1 MGDLEELL
9 QGSLESLVKYHS
21 VYVECLTLSRYP
33 ARGQCLRVSFTGAVS
48 SQRVTEDY
56 EGFLSPVGNRAL
68 EHTGIRKLYCE
79 THKSSS
85 CESRSE

>member
-1 MGDLEELL
+1 MGDFEALL
-9 QGSLESLVKYHS
+9 QGRVESLVKYHS
-21 VYVECLTLSRYP
+21 VFVGCLTLSRYP

-56 EGFLSPVGNRAL
+56 EGFLGPVGNRAL

-79 THKSSS
+79 TYKSSS

>member
-1 MGDLEELL
+1 MGGFDHIL
-9 QGSLESLVKYHS
+9 QGMCEPLVKYHS
-21 VYVECLTLSRYP
+21 ILVRCLTLSRYP

-56 EGFLSPVGNRAL
+56 EGFLSPFGNRAL
-68 EHTGIRKLYCE
+68 ERTGIRKLYCE
-79 THKSSS
+79 TNKSSS

>member
-1 MGDLEELL
+1 MGDCDLVL
-9 QGSLESLVKYHS
+9 QGIKESSVKYHS
-21 VYVECLTLSRYP
+21 VFVRCLTLSRDP
-33 ARGQCLRVSFTGAVS
+33 ARRQCLRVSFTGAVS

-56 EGFLSPVGNRAL
+56 EGFLSPVGNRTL

-79 THKSSS
+79 TYKSSS

>member
-1 MGDLEELL
+1 MGDYEALL
-9 QGSLESLVKYHS
+9 QGRVESLVKYHS
-21 VYVECLTLSRYP
+21 MYVECLTLSRYP

-56 EGFLSPVGNRAL
+56 EGFLSPFGNRAL

-79 THKSSS
+79 TYKSSS

>member
-1 MGDLEELL
+1 MGDNEALL
-9 QGSLESLVKYHS
+9 QGRVESLVKYHS
-21 VYVECLTLSRYP
+21 MYVECLTLSRNP

>member
-1 MGDLEELL
+1 MGDFDALL
-9 QGSLESLVKYHS
+9 QGSAESSVKYHS
-21 VYVECLTLSRYP
+21 VFVECLTLSRYP

-79 THKSSS
+79 TNKSSS

>member
-1 MGDLEELL
+1 MGDIEALL
-9 QGSLESLVKYHS
+9 QGDVESAVKYHS
-21 VYVECLTLSRYP
+21 VIIECLTLSRNP
-33 ARGQCLRVSFTGAVS
+33 AGGQCLRVSFTGAVS

-56 EGFLSPVGNRAL
+56 EGFLSPFGNRAL

-79 THKSSS
+79 TYKSSS